1 MSKWPR
7 DNQAEL
13 IRFFG
18 NPGGS
23 GPGSV
28 RAQMIPVIPPFK
40 MYYAGKL
47 LKSLSFHRK
56 GAPALLAAMNKVWDY
71 YDNDQEK
78 IDALGISKTAGTWNP
93 RKVRGSKTKW
103 SSHAF
108 GSAIDINAEQN
119 GFNVAGNIPLPMIAA
134 FKSEGFRWG
143 GNYKSRKDPMHFE
156 LIASGEPERTFE
168 EWLEFYKVS
177 KNTQASAA
185 LDDPNGG
192 MEFDGAETFSA
203 KSNVGVADT
212 GTAMDY
218 EVAPNAM
225 AGGFLTSAKSLFK
238 SKIAW
243 VLGLLGVSNAGDLV
257 NNAQLLQIGQELLTS
272 PRFYKFIGIAA
283 VVGLGLYF
291 YWRDHGKG
299 SEK

>member
-18 NPGGS
+18 NPGTS

-28 RAQMIPVIPPFK
+28 RSQMIPVIPPFK
-40 MYYAGKL
+40 MYYEGKL

-56 GAPALLAAMNKVWDY
+56 GAPALLSVLNKVWDY
-71 YDNDQEK
+71 YDNDQSK

-108 GSAIDINAEQN
+108 GTAIDINAEQN

-177 KNTQASAA
+177 KNTQVSSA

-192 MEFDGAETFSA
+192 MEFAGTETLSA
-203 KSNVGVADT
+203 KSNGSESE
-212 GTAMDY
+212 TAMDY
-218 EVAPNAM
+218 EVTPTGN
-225 AGGFLTSAKSLFK
+225 FLTSAKSLFK

-243 VLGLLGVSNAGDLV
+243 ILGLLGVNSASDLV
-257 NNAQLLQIGQELLTS
+257 NNAQVIQIGQELLTS
-272 PRFYKFIGIAA
+272 PRFYKLIGLVAL
-283 VVGLGLYF
+283 VGVGLYF